1 VENQL
6 RHLLDE
12 ISAAIDRARHH
23 DDKAELTRLQGAVE
37 GRLEERAGE
46 DDHPGLLDSLEKA
59 EIRFEADHPTLAQ
72 SLRQAIQGLS
82 SSGI

>member
-1 VENQL
+1 VENHL

-12 ISAAIDRARHH
+12 ISAAMGRARQP
-23 DDKAELTRLQGAVE
+23 DKEELTRLHGAVE
-37 GRLEERAGE
+37 GRLEGRDD
-46 DDHPGLLDSLEKA
+46 DDHTGLLDSLEKA

>member
-1 VENQL
+1 VENYL

-12 ISAAIDRARHH
+12 ISAALGRAKH
-23 DDKAELTRLQGAVE
+23 DDREELARLQGAVE
-37 GRLEERAGE
+37 GRLEGEAGD
-46 DDHPGLLDSLEKA
+46 DDHSGLLDSLEKA
-59 EIRFEADHPTLAQ
+59 EIRFEADHPTLAE

>member
-1 VENQL
+1 MENHL

-12 ISAAIDRARHH
+12 ISAAIGRVTHH
-23 DDKAELTRLQGAVE
+23 DDREELTRLQGAVE
-37 GRLEERAGE
+37 GRLDGRAGE

>member
-1 VENQL
+1 MENHL
-6 RHLLDE
+6 RNVLDE
-12 ISAAIDRARHH
+12 ISAAINRAKHH
-23 DDKAELTRLQGAVE
+23 EDKEELARLHGAVE
-37 GRLEERAGE
+37 GRLGGQGD

>member
-1 VENQL
+1 MENHL

-12 ISAAIDRARHH
+12 ISAAIGRVTHH
-23 DDKAELTRLQGAVE
+23 DDREELTRLQGAVE
-37 GRLEERAGE
+37 GRLDGRAGE
-46 DDHPGLLDSLEKA
+46 YDHPCLLDSLEEA